1 MTIMPNSLSKF
12 WSMRKY
18 VAFVITFLLLGTL
31 LACGKMDNNGV
42 VQLSSAS
49 VEKLSEVTLDGV
61 KFVRTEDGAVVQI
74 GGKEE
79 IFRVLF
85 EDDANLILG
94 TSKLIWVRGN
104 DVSVIDPPARTSEVF
119 EIVPWVLNHDLYA
132 FMYEPSPETQ
142 ELLGAVYRYG
152 DKGWHKLYDLA
163 PPCDFS
169 YAVVHDGDVY
179 FYGGRAGVF
188 RLDDGRLIDIG
199 NLDHSSGVVFS
210 GEKMFVLA
218 GLTSPTVYSYDLSN
232 EKMSEVRVFKNTH
245 DISWVGICG
254 FPYMGKLPV
263 FLLEKYVN
271 GEFFLYAYDAASDK
285 LIPAGQV
292 EEDVAW
298 YSCLYKGSDVYLFG
312 DDIYR
317 VSLKK

>member
-1 MTIMPNSLSKF
+1 MLRRLRGYLFS
-12 WSMRKY
+12 
-18 VAFVITFLLLGTL
+18 AFVFLLILGIL
-31 LACGKMDNNGV
+31 LACGKMDNET
-42 VQLSSAS
+42 LRFSSAS
-49 VEKLSEVTLDGV
+49 VEKLSEVSLGGV
-61 KFVRTEDGAVVQI
+61 TFVRAEDGAVVQI
-74 GGKEE
+74 GDKEE
-79 IFRVLF
+79 LFRVLF
-85 EDDANLILG
+85 EDDANVILG
-94 TSKLIWVRGN
+94 ISKLIWVRGN

-119 EIVPWVLNHDLYA
+119 EIVPWVLKQEMYA
-132 FMYEPSPETQ
+132 FVYGPSPETQ
-142 ELLGAVYRYG
+142 GFLGAVYGYG

-163 PPCDFS
+163 PPCDLS
-169 YAVVHDGDVY
+169 HAVVHDRDVY
-179 FYGGRAGVF
+179 FYGGRCGVL
-188 RLDDGRLIDIG
+188 RLDDGRLVDIG

-210 GEKMFVLA
+210 GEKVFVLA

>member
-1 MTIMPNSLSKF
+1 MMKRVMSIM
-12 WSMRKY
+12 
-18 VAFVITFLLLGTL
+18 VFLLFLCTL

-42 VQLSSAS
+42 VQFSSAS
-49 VEKLSEVTLDGV
+49 VEKLSEVTFGGV

-74 GGKEE
+74 GGNEE
-79 IFRVLF
+79 LFRVLF
-85 EDDANLILG
+85 EDDANVILG
-94 TSKLIWVRGN
+94 ASKLIWVRGN

-132 FMYEPSPETQ
+132 FMYEPSPESQ
-142 ELLGAVYRYG
+142 EFLGAVYRYG

-163 PPCDFS
+163 SPCDFS
-169 YAVVHDGDVY
+169 YAVVHNGDVY

-188 RLDDGRLIDIG
+188 RLDDGRLVGIG
-199 NLDHSSGVVFS
+199 NLDHSSGVAFS

-218 GLTSPTVYSYDLSN
+218 GLASPTVYSYDLSN
-232 EKMSEVRVFKNTH
+232 GKMSEVRVFKNTR
-245 DISWVGICG
+245 DVFWIGVCG
-254 FPYMGKLPV
+254 FWYMGKLPV
-263 FLLEKYVN
+263 FLLEKYADD
-271 GEFFLYAYDAASDK
+271 EFFLYAYDPISDK
-285 LIPAGQV
+285 LVPAGQV

-317 VSLKK
+317 VSFRR